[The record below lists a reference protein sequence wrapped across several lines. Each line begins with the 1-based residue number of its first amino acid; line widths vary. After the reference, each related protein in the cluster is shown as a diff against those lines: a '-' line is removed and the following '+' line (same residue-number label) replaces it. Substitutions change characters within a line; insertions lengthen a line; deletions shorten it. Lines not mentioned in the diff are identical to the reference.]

1 MSEDSSTPPPSP
13 GPHTAGDGRWQP
25 PEPWDLEQKLPQ
37 FSVLEVLGVGGM
49 GAVYKAFQPSL
60 ERYVA
65 IKILSPGLTDEDV
78 QFAERFKQEAKTMAR
93 LSHPGIVSVHDFGET
108 ADGLYYIVMEFVEGT
123 DVQRMLAGQGRLE
136 PEHALAVALHVC
148 DALAY
153 AHRNGIIHRDIKP
166 ANVMV
171 DKEGRVKVADF
182 GLAKGV
188 EPGSS
193 LVTGTGKAMG
203 TPDFVAPEAL
213 ITGMT
218 VDQRADLYAVGVM
231 LYQMLTGNVPR
242 GRFEHPSVKVP
253 GLDPRYDAV
262 VDRAMQEDR
271 EARYA
276 CAEDLCADLTVIH
289 TAPLPQRLPPPA
301 QTPPRTQPPHL
312 RPAAGSTPPKVW
324 PAPALIG
331 IGAIVVTA
339 LVLINAGK
347 LDDAVHVKA
356 VGEDIAGARTTASV
370 AKAVLSGSER
380 GYTNTLGMKF
390 VPVPGTHA
398 LFCIH
403 ETRRRDYAAYAAV
416 NPEVDGDWKD
426 PRRDNLPVGGGGDDD
441 PAVFINWDDAV
452 AFCAW
457 LSKQEGHT
465 YRLPTDREWS
475 FAVGIG
481 ARESAGASPK
491 ALSEKIK
498 GEYPWGQQW
507 PPPKGSGNFADSMT
521 REKFSI
527 QVMIAGHNDGYAGLA
542 PVMSFKPNKLGLY
555 DLAGNAWEWCED
567 WMDEERINRVQRGG
581 SWGSANPLSSFR
593 NPQSPGRRTGDFGFR
608 CVMEPDK

>member
-1 MSEDSSTPPPSP
+1 MSDDSSTPSPSS
-13 GPHTAGDGRWQP
+13 GPHTGGGGRWQP
-25 PEPWDLEQKLPQ
+25 PAPWELEQKLPQ
-37 FSVLEVLGVGGM
+37 YRVIEVLGVGGM
-49 GAVYKAFQPSL
+49 GAVYKGFQTSL

-78 QFAERFKQEAKTMAR
+78 QFAERFKQE
-93 LSHPGIVSVHDFGET
+93 
-108 ADGLYYIVMEFVEGT
+108 YYIVMEFVEGT

-136 PEHALAVALHVC
+136 SEHALAVALHVC

-153 AHRNGIIHRDIKP
+153 AHRHGIIHRDIKP

-171 DKEGRVKVADF
+171 DKDGRVKVADF
-182 GLAKGV
+182 GLAKGI

-213 ITGMT
+213 ITGT
-218 VDQRADLYAVGVM
+218 TLDQRADLYAVGVM
-231 LYQMLTGNVPR
+231 LYQMLTGKVPR
-242 GRFEHPSVKVP
+242 GRFEHPSVKVS

-276 CAEDLCADLTVIH
+276 CAEDLCADLTAIH
-289 TAPLPQRLPPPA
+289 TSPLPQRLPPPA
-301 QTPPRTQPPHL
+301 QTPPRAEPPRP
-312 RPAAGSTPPKVW
+312 RPAARFMPPKAG
-324 PAPALIG
+324 PRAALIG
-331 IGAIVVTA
+331 IGAAVVTA
-339 LVLINAGK
+339 LVLLKAGK
-347 LDDAVHVKA
+347 PDDAVHAKA
-356 VGEDIAGARTTASV
+356 VGEDIARARTTGSTGA
-370 AKAVLSGSER
+370 AVTASGSVR

-403 ETRRRDYAAYAAV
+403 ETRRRDYAAYAAA
-416 NPEVDGDWKD
+416 NPTVDGAWKD

-441 PAVFINWDDAV
+441 PAVFISWDDAV

-457 LSKQEGHT
+457 LSRQEGHT

-481 ARESAGASPK
+481 ARESPRASPK
-491 ALSEKIK
+491 ALSEKIR

-507 PPPKGSGNFADSMT
+507 PPPNGSGNFADSTT

-527 QVMIAGHNDGYAGLA
+527 QVMIAGHHDGYAGLA
-542 PVMSFKPNKLGLY
+542 PVMSFKPNQLGLH
-555 DLAGNAWEWCED
+555 DLAGNVWEWCED
-567 WMDEERINRVQRGG
+567 WMDEEHTNRVQRGG

-593 NPQSPGRRTGDFGFR
+593 NPQKPERRTGDCGFR
-608 CVMEPDK
+608 CVVEADK